1 MCGDGCCSLNTTNSV
16 PVDDTYSA
24 ISLGSGEEVYAGQVV
39 TGVNTEFQFKSLVG
53 GANITLTSNADEITI
68 DGNVGL
74 ETATNIGAGAQ
85 LITNS
90 TVTNV
95 DVRSIVQ
102 STDISVVQNTND
114 LTITALV
121 PKTRPLIQFYN
132 YMTNPIVDFS
142 SYYQVAPTL
151 SILSTTVVGFPNPT
165 TEGTVLVLT
174 ATAFQFTPAPRLDRP
189 VVIFVQLTFNN
200 GSYTTLA
207 IELQPL
213 LTWANDT
220 ARDLL
225 LASGV
230 DDVLYQIDNQNS
242 TIKQMVN
249 YDFTPVVLGA
259 GLTALAMNQAD
270 NILFFTLSATPTTI
284 QYYDFATKLSGVV
297 TNFNATSGWTPGANI
312 SSMTFDQ
319 KDCVLYILGDT
330 SAAICRVIHIPPLN
344 RAVGFVFGASPNYN
358 SPFVSVLGNIQRS
371 LAIDR
376 YSKALYGVVDPA
388 ASDCQLRTLN
398 FLAGTPSTNSSLT
411 LTGNQSAH
419 CEVGPSSLVYCI
431 DDTSLQMRKTKA
443 NRNTNNTTTTFIS
456 AIAFRDLTVSP
467 YGILAP

>member
-53 GANITLTSNADEITI
+53 GANITLTSDADEITI

-74 ETATNIGAGAQ
+74 ETVTNIGAGAQ
-85 LITNS
+85 LITNP
-90 TVTNV
+90 TATNV

-102 STDISVVQNTND
+102 STDISVIQNTND
-114 LTITALV
+114 LTITSLV

-142 SYYQVAPTL
+142 TYYQVAPTL
-151 SILSTTVVGFPNPT
+151 SILSTTVVGSPNPT

-249 YDFTPVVLGA
+249 YDFTPVVLGT
-259 GLTALAMNQAD
+259 GLTALAMDQAD
-270 NILFFTLSATPTTI
+270 NILFFTLSATPTTV

-431 DDTSLQMRKTKA
+431 DDTSLQMRKTQT